1 MRTLAIDV
9 GNTRTKAALFE
20 DGELKSCVVCDDGNL
35 PSADHSIVSLTGER
49 PQWLPSNCLELNAN
63 LNLPIKL
70 AYATPATLG
79 HDRIATASEAW
90 IEYRRAVMVVD
101 AGTCITVDFVN
112 KDGVY
117 LGGAIMPGLDMKFRA
132 LHNFTAHLPLLNIG
146 DAISDA
152 NPLGNST
159 HNSIVSGVLCATR
172 FALEGYERR
181 LSDIAGGKIEV
192 VVTGGNAPLLAGNW
206 DLKPNLLMYGMNT
219 ILMMNIS

>member
-1 MRTLAIDV
+1 
-9 GNTRTKAALFE
+9 
-20 DGELKSCVVCDDGNL
+20 
-35 PSADHSIVSLTGER
+35 
-49 PQWLPSNCLELNAN
+49 
-63 LNLPIKL
+63 
-70 AYATPATLG
+70 
-79 HDRIATASEAW
+79 
-90 IEYRRAVMVVD
+90 MVVD